1 MYLEKQHYQ
10 HPGLEWLRNFFF
22 LFAVAQL
29 VLLTAGE
36 AGKAW
41 LPLAPIWHWL
51 LFTAGAMLWFLLSNS
66 HLRLQISANGW
77 DLQYFPLQWHKTHV
91 DWRQIKTVNL
101 VSPKELPVRASFG
114 FPGNDSGHVYLL
126 ANPLSAILRIDL
138 ANGFQIFISTQKPEE
153 LLEFLRK
160 EVFLSV

>member
-10 HPGLEWLRNFFF
+10 HPGLEWLRGFFF

-36 AGKAW
+36 AGKTW
-41 LPLAPIWHWL
+41 LPLPPLLHWL
-51 LFTAGAMLWFLLSNS
+51 LFVGSAMLWFLLSNS
-66 HLRLQISANGW
+66 HLRLQVSAKGW
-77 DLQYFPLQWHKTHV
+77 DIQYFPFQWHKTHV

-101 VSPKELPVRASFG
+101 ANPKDVPVGAFFG
-114 FPGNDSGHVYLL
+114 FPRSDSGHVYLL
-126 ANPLSAILRIDL
+126 ANPQTSILRIDL
-138 ANGFQIFISTQKPEE
+138 VTGFQIFISTQKPEE

>member
-10 HPGLEWLRNFFF
+10 HRYLDWLRGFCF

-29 VLLTAGE
+29 ALLTAGE
-36 AGKAW
+36 SGLAW
-41 LPLAPIWHWL
+41 LPHGILAHWI
-51 LFTAGAMLWFLLSNS
+51 LFSVSGLLWFLLSNS
-66 HLRLQISANGW
+66 HLRLLISAKGW
-77 DLQYFPLQWHKTHV
+77 DIQYFPFQWHKTHV

-101 VSPKELPVRASFG
+101 ASPNDLPGRAFFG
-114 FPGNDSGHVYLL
+114 FPGSDSGHVYLL
-126 ANPLSAILRIDL
+126 ANPKTAILRVVL
-138 ANGFQIFISTQKPEE
+138 VTGFQIFISTKNPEE